1 MVLER
6 KGMLTTYVQRMM
18 ARASYSIKGS
28 GTFSGELEELGIEV
42 QASHLEEARA
52 MLQEALERKVVEM
65 LLSGTLPPGMQL
77 DPLDPLRDR
86 LGKLTR
92 ELWKVFEELSRGGLK
107 PQGREV
113 AGEASAEAEASRL
126 QEGKPSEEA
135 QPRQEQ
141 PQAKPSAIEEWL
153 RKKRI
158 QLVKTYQEDEDKE
171 KVLNR
176 LALYLGDRF
185 SSLERLYEKLKQS
198 LSLKRQF
205 TLDLSEASQEE
216 ISNSTQFCTLLKQY
230 AMLTS
235 YHYSSESRT
244 IRAKASTAG
253 WVQNFL
259 SGLWLERYVAEKAKK
274 LLRTHRV
281 PHEAA
286 MGCQLTMQNGDAME
300 LDVLI
305 YAGGR
310 YFWIETKTGEFQEH
324 IDKYSKLKKVL
335 GLSPRESFL
344 VVLGMDRVRARE
356 LSALYEI
363 TVTNHQDFLD
373 AFAEAMGLPRPQPQ
387 PAEQPSERT
396 ENGRGADAPSPREE
410 ELRAAEQPPEGGEA
424 AIPSIE
430 GQA

>member
-1 MVLER
+1 MAMER
-6 KGMLTTYVQRMM
+6 KGILSAYLQRTMSK
-18 ARASYSIKGS
+18 ANYGIKGP

-42 QASHLEEARA
+42 EAPHLEEARA

-77 DPLDPLRDR
+77 EPVDPLRDR
-86 LGKLTR
+86 FGRLTR
-92 ELWKVFEELSRGGLK
+92 ELWKVFEELARSGQQPQVKEISREVEAAPEAAK
-107 PQGREV
+107 PQEERP
-113 AGEASAEAEASRL
+113 A
-126 QEGKPSEEA
+126 EEA

-185 SSLERLYEKLKQS
+185 SSLERLYEKIKQS
-198 LSLKRQF
+198 LSVKRQF
-205 TLDLSEASQEE
+205 TLDLNDASQEE

-286 MGCQLTMQNGDAME
+286 MGCQLVMQNGDAME

-387 PAEQPSERT
+387 PAEQPPERV
-396 ENGRGADAPSPREE
+396 ENGRGAEQPSSRGEE
-410 ELRAAEQPPEGGEA
+410 ARGAEQPPERVEA
-424 AIPSIE
+424 SGSTAE